1 MIGKI
6 LEAFRTAVEF
16 RLVRWLNAHMT
27 YLPLTE
33 LSLAMFG
40 FRKF

>member
-16 RLVRWLNAHMT
+16 RLVRWLNAHMMC
-27 YLPLTE
+27 LPLTE
-33 LSLAMFG
+33 LSLAMFEL
-40 FRKF
+40 RKF